1 MNGETSLAYQIR
13 SEGDRVWGEW
23 THIPIADV
31 GAGELLIRTSFS
43 SVNYK
48 DALAATGAGK
58 VVRTFPLIGGI
69 DVVGE
74 VAQSTDGR
82 FQEGDQVVVT
92 GFALSEEHD
101 GGYAQWVRVPSD
113 WAVPLPDGMTAWES
127 MALGTAGITAA
138 LAIHRLEHNGL
149 RPGQGPVAVTGASG
163 GTGSL
168 AVNML
173 AGRGYHVTAVTGKN
187 DTHDYLRRLGAD
199 QVIARPATSETA
211 RPLDSARWA
220 GAVDAVGG
228 DLLSW
233 LIRTT
238 KRHGSIATFGNA
250 GGHQLATSVLPFILR
265 GINLLGV
272 NTGYFSH
279 ELRRQLWQRMN
290 DDLRPQHLADIART
304 IDFCELP
311 QAFEWFLAGGIQGR
325 IVVQVDGESYPCP
338 PTQGMH

>member
-1 MNGETSLAYQIR
+1 MHSDTSLAYQLR
-13 SEGDRVWGEW
+13 SDGDRVFGDW

-31 GAGELLIRTSFS
+31 GAGELLIRTSYS
-43 SVNYK
+43 SVNFK

-58 VVRTFPLIGGI
+58 VVGTFPLIGGI

-74 VAQSTDGR
+74 VAESTDGR

-92 GFALSEEHD
+92 GFALGEEHD
-101 GGYAQWVRVPSD
+101 GGYSQWVRVPAD

-138 LAIHRLEHNGL
+138 LAIHQLEHNGL
-149 RPGQGPVAVTGASG
+149 QPDQGPVAVTGASG

-168 AVNML
+168 AVSML
-173 AGRGYHVTAVTGKN
+173 AGRGYDVTAITGKS
-187 DTHDYLRRLGAD
+187 DAHHYLRRLGACE
-199 QVIARPATSETA
+199 VVGRPAAHETI
-211 RPLDSARWA
+211 RPMESARWA

-238 KRHGSIATFGNA
+238 QRHGSIATFGNT
-250 GGHQLATSVLPFILR
+250 GGHELAISGLPFILR
-265 GINLLGV
+265 GINLLGI

-290 DDLRPQHLADIART
+290 DDLRPWHLDEIART
-304 IDFCELP
+304 IDFHELP
-311 QAFEWFLAGGIQGR
+311 DIFGQFHTGR
-325 IVVQVDGESYPCP
+325 VRGRVVVRVAD
-338 PTQGMH
+338 TIR